1 MLPSDL
7 PYGGGGLE
15 LNTCGI
21 LQFAR
26 DATVRDLKDLS
37 RKEPGQVYNSDTV
50 EKLYAFGHRDKASWT
65 TFPPTTVARGWMS
78 LIRSASQV
86 SRSSESSTRSPSL
99 PTSIEPFLFS
109 SKLR

>member
-1 MLPSDL
+1 MVVRDEHLHIGRKVERLAVGDQLLLRGQSVD
-7 PYGGGGLE
+7 GGVDE
-15 LNTCGI
+15 E
-21 LQFAR
+21 FAR
-26 DATVRDLKDLS
+26 VHILCFAT
-37 RKEPGQVYNSDTV
+37 
-50 EKLYAFGHRDKASWT
+50 GHRDKASWT